1 MMVIAVLVLPAL
13 GLTLLLMDRVENWM
27 SGPSAT
33 PRHAGARR
41 HLRLIPGGRPS
52 SSASRAAHASGA
64 RHRDAA

>member
-27 SGPSAT
+27 SGPSTA
-33 PRHAGARR
+33 PRHAGGRR
-41 HLRLIPGGRPS
+41 HLRLLPGGGQ
-52 SSASRAAHASGA
+52 SASRAAHASGA

>member
-1 MMVIAVLVLPAL
+1 MVIAVLVLPAL

-27 SGPSAT
+27 SGPSTA

-41 HLRLIPGGRPS
+41 HLRLLHGGGQS
-52 SSASRAAHASGA
+52 ATASRAAHAAGA